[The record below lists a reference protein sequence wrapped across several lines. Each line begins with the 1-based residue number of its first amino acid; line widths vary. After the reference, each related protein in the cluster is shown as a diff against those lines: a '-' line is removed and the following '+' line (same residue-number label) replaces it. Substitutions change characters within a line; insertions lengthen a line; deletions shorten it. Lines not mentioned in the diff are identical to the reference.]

1 MTAEQPKQP
10 TPERVAEIAESLT
23 GLRARIAAA
32 CAAAGR
38 DAAEVGLLAVTKT
51 FPADDVAALVD
62 LGLRDFGENREQEA
76 VAKVVELAE
85 LRPRIEVSW
94 QMIGRLQRNKARS
107 VITWANQVQSVD
119 SERLADA
126 LASSVRVAIERGQRT
141 GPLAVLVQA
150 SLDEDPKRGGCP
162 LPDLVRLADRI
173 GGCPELKLRGVMAVA
188 PLMDEPKRAF
198 ERLAGVMTT
207 LGEHHPAATELSIG
221 MSGDLEAAIACG
233 STCVRVG
240 TALLGGRRLASA

>member
-1 MTAEQPKQP
+1 VTGPAPRQP
-10 TPERVAEIAESLT
+10 TRERVAELADSLAT
-23 GLRARIAAA
+23 VRDRIAAA

-38 DAAEVGLLAVTKT
+38 DTGEVELLAVTKY
-51 FPADDVAALVD
+51 FPATDVAALVD

-76 VAKVVELAE
+76 AAKVPELAA
-85 LRPRIEVSW
+85 LRPGVPVRW

-107 VITWANQVQSVD
+107 VITWADQVQSVD

-126 LASSVRVAIERGQRT
+126 LASSVRVAIDSGSRT

-150 SLDEDPKRGGCP
+150 SLDDDPKRGGCP
-162 LPDLVRLADRI
+162 LPDLVRLTDRI
-173 GGCPELKLRGVMAVA
+173 GGLPELKLRGVMAVA
-188 PLMDEPKRAF
+188 PRGSEPKQAF
-198 ERLAGVMTT
+198 ERLADVMIT
-207 LGEHHPAATELSIG
+207 LGERHPAAGELSIG